1 MPSKLRP
8 VSDGGSE
15 KEINVQFSKSI
26 LLSNPRAH
34 LLPLCIV
41 SLVLSGCAAIPSS
54 GPTGAQIRSEVKADT
69 SHLGISLLEVKTAVD
84 LPIVSEP
91 AAVFSSSYTPTPSTD
106 ILGAG
111 DILDIVIYESGIAL
125 FGRTASA
132 AGEGN
137 ADTSAKAERLPP
149 SRVGD
154 DGAIN
159 IPFVGEVNV
168 AGRTTAEVERLLR
181 QALRRKS
188 QNPQVLVSIREGITN
203 SVIVGG
209 DVARPGRLVLS
220 TNRETLSD
228 VVALAGGNRGEIKD
242 MLVRVQRDG
251 ENGEFRLSDI
261 LSHPERDV
269 RVFPADRISV
279 VRMPRSFSVLG
290 AAGRAEQVPFP
301 SASVSLAEAI
311 ALAGGS
317 NPNAGDPRSVFVF
330 RFVKGPDG
338 KETPSVYH
346 FNMMQG
352 SSYLLAQ
359 RFFMTDKDVLYVGN
373 AGANQ
378 PTKLVQI
385 VSQLFLPLLSLQN
398 ATNF

>member
-1 MPSKLRP
+1 MQLSKT
-8 VSDGGSE
+8 
-15 KEINVQFSKSI
+15 I
-26 LLSNPRAH
+26 LLASPRAH
-34 LLPLCIV
+34 LLTLCVV

-54 GPTGAQIRSEVKADT
+54 GPTGAQIRSEIKADT
-69 SHLGISLLEVKTAVD
+69 SHLGISLVEVKTAAD
-84 LPIVSEP
+84 LPIAAEP
-91 AAVFSSSYTPTPSTD
+91 SAVFSSNYTPAPSTD

-111 DILDIVIYESGIAL
+111 DVLDIVIYESGITL
-125 FGRTASA
+125 FGRTTS
-132 AGEGN
+132 GVGDGN

-149 SRVGD
+149 ARVSD

-159 IPFVGEVNV
+159 IPFIGEVNV

-188 QNPQVLVSIREGITN
+188 QNPQVLVSIREGLTN
-203 SVIVGG
+203 SVIIGG
-209 DVARPGRLVLS
+209 DVARPGRLVLP

-228 VVALAGGNRGEIKD
+228 VIALAGGNRGEIKD

-251 ENGEFRLSDI
+251 ENGEFRLSDV

-269 RVFPADRISV
+269 RIFPADRISV

-301 SASVSLAEAI
+301 TASVSLAEAI
-311 ALAGGS
+311 ALAGGP
-317 NPNAGDPRSVFVF
+317 NPNAGDPRAIFVF
-330 RFVKGPDG
+330 RLVRGADG
-338 KETPSVYH
+338 KETPIVYH
-346 FNMMQG
+346 FNMMQS

-359 RFFMTDKDVLYVGN
+359 RFSMTDKDVLYVGN
-373 AGANQ
+373 AVANQ

>member
-1 MPSKLRP
+1 MLT
-8 VSDGGSE
+8 
-15 KEINVQFSKSI
+15 
-26 LLSNPRAH
+26 
-34 LLPLCIV
+34 LCIV

-54 GPTGAQIRSEVKADT
+54 GPTGAQIRSEIKADT

-84 LPIVSEP
+84 LPIAEEPSE
-91 AAVFSSSYTPTPSTD
+91 VFSSNYTPAPSTD

-111 DILDIVIYESGIAL
+111 DVLDIVIYVSGITL
-125 FGRTASA
+125 FGRTAS
-132 AGEGN
+132 GVGDGN

-159 IPFVGEVNV
+159 IPFIGEVNV

-188 QNPQVLVSIREGITN
+188 QNPQVLVSIREGLTN
-203 SVIVGG
+203 SVIIGG
-209 DVARPGRLVLS
+209 DVARPGRLVLP

-228 VVALAGGNRGEIKD
+228 VIALAGGNRGEIKD
-242 MLVRVQRDG
+242 MLIRVQRDG
-251 ENGEFRLSDI
+251 EKGEFRLSDI

-269 RVFPADRISV
+269 RIFPADRISV

-338 KETPSVYH
+338 TETPSVYL